1 MNFLKNSK
9 LFYILIIGIAVG
21 TLIAVYNSIS
31 FIFEPVKALLNSVFI
46 PVIIAVFIY
55 YIFLPVYRLVLK
67 FVKQEIVAIILIFVL
82 IVGILYFIFASLL
95 PSLLDQIQSLFTMIP
110 NFIENILTFSEE
122 LLIEYNISTNQ
133 IYNFLEEI
141 GLTLS
146 NMVSL
151 AQNLLARFTSSL
163 GSFLSGTVR
172 FLIALFTFP
181 IVLFFLFKD
190 GNKMSV
196 NITKWVPNRYKNL
209 VEDVLNTIHYSSEQ
223 YIGGRMLI
231 ITFVGIFSYLA
242 FLILGLPNAL
252 LLGLFCGIMDIIP
265 HFGPWIGGA
274 PAFFIALTISP
285 WQAVLVIILLFIV
298 QQLES
303 NLITPIVMGRTLE
316 MHPVTTVLLVLFAN
330 ELFGILGA
338 IFIIPVYAILKN
350 CIIVIAD
357 HYQRSQGKEGFKT
370 DHILKED

>member
-67 FVKQEIVAIILIFVL
+67 FVKQEIVAIILIFIL

-95 PSLLDQIQSLFTMIP
+95 PNLLDQIQSLFTMIP

-151 AQNLLARFTSSL
+151 AQNLLAHFTSSL

-285 WQAVLVIILLFIV
+285 WQALLVVILLFIV

-303 NLITPIVMGRTLE
+303 NLITPLVMGRTLE

-330 ELFGILGA
+330 ELFGILGT

-350 CIIVIAD
+350 
-357 HYQRSQGKEGFKT
+357 
-370 DHILKED
+370 

>member
-9 LFYILIIGIAVG
+9 LFYVLIIGIAIG
-21 TLIAVYNSIS
+21 ALIAVYNNIS
-31 FIFEPVKALLNSVFI
+31 FIFEPIRALLNSVFI

-55 YIFLPVYRLVLK
+55 YIFLPIYRLVQK
-67 FVKQEIVAIILIFVL
+67 FIKREILSIMLIF
-82 IVGILYFIFASLL
+82 IFIIAILYFIFASLL
-95 PSLLDQIQSLFTMIP
+95 PNLLSQVQSLFTMIP
-110 NFIENILTFSEE
+110 NFVEDILIFSEE
-122 LLIEYNISTNQ
+122 FLIEYNISTNQ
-133 IYNFLEEI
+133 LYNFLEEI
-141 GLTLS
+141 GLSLS

-151 AQNLLARFTSSL
+151 AQNLLSHLTSSV
-163 GSFLSGTVR
+163 GSFISGSIR

-190 GNKMSV
+190 GNKVSG

-209 VEDVLNTIHYSSEQ
+209 IKDVLNTIHYSAEQ

-231 ITFVGIFSYLA
+231 ITFVGISSYLA

-252 LLGLFCGIMDIIP
+252 LLGLFCGILDIIP

-274 PAFFIALTISP
+274 PAFFIALTLSP
-285 WQAVLVIILLFIV
+285 WKALLVILLLFII

-303 NLITPIVMGRTLE
+303 NLFTPIVMGRTLE

-350 CIIVIAD
+350 CAIVIAD
-357 HYQRSQGKEGFKT
+357 HYRRSQGKEGLKT
-370 DHILKED
+370 DHILNQD

>member
-9 LFYILIIGIAVG
+9 LFYILIIGIAIG
-21 TLIAVYNSIS
+21 ALIAVYNNIS
-31 FIFEPVKALLNSVFI
+31 FIFEPIRALLNSVFI

-55 YIFLPVYRLVLK
+55 YIFLPVYRLIQK
-67 FVKQEIVAIILIFVL
+67 FIKQEILSIILIFML
-82 IVGILYFIFASLL
+82 IAAILYFVFANLL
-95 PSLLDQIQSLFTMIP
+95 PSLLSQVQSLFTMVP
-110 NFIENILTFSEE
+110 NFIDDLLAFSGRILT
-122 LLIEYNISTNQ
+122 EYNISTDQ
-133 IYNFLEEI
+133 LYNFLDEV
-141 GLTLS
+141 GLSLS
-146 NMVSL
+146 NMASL
-151 AQNLLARFTSSL
+151 AQNLLSHLTSSV
-163 GSFLSGTVR
+163 GSFLSGTIR

-190 GNKMSV
+190 GNKVSG
-196 NITKWVPNRYKNL
+196 NITKWIPVRYKT
-209 VEDVLNTIHYSSEQ
+209 VVKDVLNTVHYSAEQ

-231 ITFVGIFSYLA
+231 ITFVGVFSYLA

-252 LLGLFCGIMDIIP
+252 VLGLFCGVLDIIP

-274 PAFFIALTISP
+274 PAFFIALTLSP
-285 WQAVLVIILLFIV
+285 WKAVLVVILLFIV

-303 NLITPIVMGRTLE
+303 NLFTPLVMGRTLE

-330 ELFGILGA
+330 ELFGILGT

-370 DHILKED
+370 DHILNQD